1 MFLHVPL
8 RYPTNTLAELIFYAY
23 YYTQVSQYQD
33 NGCDCLIVVN
43 SSTS

>member
-23 YYTQVSQYQD
+23 YYTEAS
-33 NGCDCLIVVN
+33 DCNIMIMVVIA
-43 SSTS
+43 